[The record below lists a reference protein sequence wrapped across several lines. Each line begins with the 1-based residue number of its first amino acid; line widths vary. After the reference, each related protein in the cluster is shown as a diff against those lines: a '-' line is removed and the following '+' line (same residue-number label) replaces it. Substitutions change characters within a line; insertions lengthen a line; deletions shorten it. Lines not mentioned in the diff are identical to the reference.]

1 MFIVTAKCI
10 LIEGKTE
17 EFKTIVE
24 TLIKE
29 TRKENGCISYNL
41 YQDINNKNILTFFE
55 EWESENSLDKHMN
68 TKHFKEIAPKL
79 RKLQKKDSIVN
90 VYNNI

>member
-10 LIEGKTE
+10 LIEDKTE
-17 EFKTIVE
+17 QFKAIVE

-41 YQDINNKNILTFFE
+41 YQDIKNQNILTFFE
-55 EWESENSLDKHMN
+55 EWKSKNSLDRHME
-68 TKHFKEIAPKL
+68 TKHFKDIAPKL
-79 RKLQKKDSIVN
+79 RKLQKEDSIVN
-90 VYNNI
+90 IYNNI

>member
-17 EFKTIVE
+17 QFKAIVE

-41 YQDINNKNILTFFE
+41 YQDIKNQNILTFFE
-55 EWESENSLDKHMN
+55 KWKSKNSLDRHME
-68 TKHFKEIAPKL
+68 TKHFKDIAPKL
-79 RKLQKKDSIVN
+79 RKLQKEDSIVN
-90 VYNNI
+90 IYNNI

>member
-17 EFKTIVE
+17 EFKVIVE

-29 TRKENGCISYNL
+29 TREENGCISYNL
-41 YQDINNKNILTFFE
+41 YQDINNQNILTFFE
-55 EWESENSLDKHMN
+55 EWESKNSLNRHMN
-68 TKHFKEIAPKL
+68 TKHFKDIAPKL
-79 RKLQKKDSIVN
+79 RELQKEDSIVN
-90 VYNNI
+90 IYNKI